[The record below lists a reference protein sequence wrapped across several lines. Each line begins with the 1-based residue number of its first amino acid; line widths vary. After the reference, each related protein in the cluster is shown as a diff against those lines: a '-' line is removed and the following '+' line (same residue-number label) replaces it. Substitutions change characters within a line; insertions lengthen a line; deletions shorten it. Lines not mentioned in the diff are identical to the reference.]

1 MSESAADAEFG
12 EVVSP
17 DSRMLSSVDL
27 TSLAVSNFIDGFRLS
42 FVDGGQF
49 GSGLAIGFEKF
60 IKLRVYRKRV
70 PPVRSLDEQR
80 HSPYNQSG
88 NRMPVERARLLP
100 KPKHS
105 VEDND
110 DKGRRMA
117 GEVSDS
123 GSPLSW
129 RHQRCSQ

>member
-27 TSLAVSNFIDGFRLS
+27 TSLAVSNFLDGFRLS

-88 NRMPVERARLLP
+88 NRMPVERARLRQ
-100 KPKHS
+100 KPEYS
-105 VEDND
+105 VEDNNN
-110 DKGRRMA
+110 KGRRMA
-117 GEVSDS
+117 GKASDS
-123 GSPLSW
+123 RGPLSW
-129 RHQRCSQ
+129 